1 MSDTP
6 NLNLPYMLAA
16 QAQKHVTHNEALR
29 MLDAVVQLS
38 VLDRNLAAPPTS
50 PANGDR
56 YIVAASPTGAWSGQ
70 AEKIAAFQDGAWA
83 FYAPKEGW
91 VAWIADENAVAAFDG
106 ASWMLI
112 SGGGGG
118 GVTDHGALTGL
129 SDDDHPQYHNNAR
142 GDARYAPIV
151 PSMLGINA
159 TADATNRLAVASA
172 ASLFNHVG
180 NGHQVKV
187 NKSAAAD
194 TASFLFQTGFSGRAE
209 FGTTGDDDWHVK
221 VSNNGSTWFEALRA
235 DRASGAMRFPSGV
248 QHLATLKPAFMLIQA
263 SPIRDIWWGGMDTT
277 ASTPRTYTISSVAG
291 ANVTLT
297 ADMVPEI
304 LHTGLHD
311 VVLIRVWNTSK
322 TPAQA
327 AWVKYQVSVNT
338 FTVSNAAHI
347 SGWLTGE
354 TLRLGDPNPTG
365 SNVLSM
371 IAIDISPYMQAHLGA
386 VFPQKGLKVAIAP
399 QGVGGR
405 AQIDISGNGASGSA
419 FGPSS
424 QSDGSRQQ
432 AMFDAF
438 TDQLSP
444 VSNSNLF
451 FVRETLISGTALAN
465 TRLVRLAGI
474 YV

>member
-38 VLDRNLAAPPTS
+38 VLDRNLAAPPAS
-50 PANGDR
+50 PVNGDR
-56 YIVAASPTGAWSGQ
+56 YIVATSPTGAWSGQ

-91 VAWIADENAVAAFDG
+91 LAWIADENLVAAFDG
-106 ASWMLI
+106 GGWAPI
-112 SGGGGG
+112 SGGG
-118 GVTDHGALTGL
+118 GVTDHGLLAGL

-142 GDARYAPIV
+142 GDARYTPIA

-159 TADATNRLAVASA
+159 TADATNRLALASA
-172 ASLFNHVG
+172 ASLFNHAG

-187 NKSAAAD
+187 NKSAPAD
-194 TASFLFQTGFSGRAE
+194 TASLLFQTGFSGRAE

-221 VSNNGSTWFEALRA
+221 VSNDGATWFEALRA
-235 DRASGAMRFPSGV
+235 DRTSGAMRFPSGV

-263 SPIRDIWWGGMDTT
+263 SPIRDIWWGNINS
-277 ASTPRTYTISSVAG
+277 AATPRTYTISSVSG
-291 ANVTLT
+291 ADVTLT
-297 ADMVPEI
+297 ANVVGEI
-304 LHTGLHD
+304 MHTGLHD
-311 VVLIRVWNTSK
+311 VALVRIWNTSK

-327 AWVKYQVSVNT
+327 AWVKYQAAANI

-347 SGWLTGE
+347 AGWTNGE

-365 SNVLSM
+365 TNALSM

-386 VFPQKGLKVAIAP
+386 VFPQKGLKVSISP
-399 QGVGGR
+399 VGVGGSVSMNV
-405 AQIDISGNGASGSA
+405 SGNGAAGSA
-419 FGPSS
+419 FGLFSN
-424 QSDGSRQQ
+424 SDGGTQA
-432 AMFDAF
+432 AMFDVF

-444 VSNSNLF
+444 VSNSNLV
-451 FVRETLISGTALAN
+451 FVRESLGTGSALAPN
-465 TRLVRLAGI
+465 RSVRLAGI